1 MIISVS
7 AKVSDLGF
15 YTLYSNDGVNLG
27 EHDGYVPDFFPG
39 EHYGDYLILDIDVE
53 SGRTLNWQTPWN
65 KDLEETFGYKG
76 E

>member
-1 MIISVS
+1 MIINVQ

-15 YTLYSNDGVNLG
+15 YTLYSGDGKNLG

-39 EHYGDYLILDIDVE
+39 DHYGDYLILDIDVE
-53 SGRTLNWQTPWN
+53 SGRIVNWQTPWD

-76 E
+76 A